1 MSTIKITRHAYL
13 YMAISI
19 IAVHGLEGHAIT
31 TWVHP
36 ESGMMWLKALLS
48 VAMPM
53 SRIMSYGYD
62 AKIFK
67 GRSTLHIMDN
77 AADILSEVQ
86 ARRTSQTVIWY
97 RLHARCLADLNS
109 FRIVVSYS

>member
-1 MSTIKITRHAYL
+1 
-13 YMAISI
+13 MATSI

-31 TWVHP
+31 TWIHP
-36 ESGMMWLKALLS
+36 ESDVMWLETLLS

-62 AKIFK
+62 AKIYK
-67 GRSTLHIMDN
+67 SRSALHIMDN
-77 AADILSEVQ
+77 AADILFQVR

-97 RLHARCLADLNS
+97 D
-109 FRIVVSYS
+109 